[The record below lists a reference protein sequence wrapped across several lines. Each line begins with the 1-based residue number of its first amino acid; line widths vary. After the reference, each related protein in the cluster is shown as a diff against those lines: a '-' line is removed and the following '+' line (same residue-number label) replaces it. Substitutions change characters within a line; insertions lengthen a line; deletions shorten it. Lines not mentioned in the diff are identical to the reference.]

1 MNKNKIGELITY
13 SKEIKE
19 AIKKGIPIVALESS
33 IISHGMPYP
42 HSLEMVKE
50 IEDLIRSHGARP
62 ATLAILDGKINV
74 GLDAEIL
81 DAFAKAK
88 NIVKVS
94 SNNFEATMFSK
105 KPGGTTVAGSLK
117 ICDLLSI
124 KTFVT
129 GGIGGV
135 HRDFDQNFDVSPDLQ
150 EIKSSNV
157 ITISAGPKSILDV
170 KKTFEAIETL
180 GIQVFSIGQKN
191 LSAFW
196 YKDSGIQAPYRVES
210 PLAVS
215 EIFQIKEN
223 LNNKNGILICNPIPK
238 TYALKKSELE
248 PLIENGLKKLQGNV
262 FSGKKLTPAIL
273 DHLFKATKG
282 KTLKSNIELVKN
294 NAIFGAKVALGLN

>member
-1 MNKNKIGELITY
+1 MKKNKIGELITY

-42 HSLEMVKE
+42 HSLEMAKE

-94 SNNFEATMFSK
+94 SNNFEATLFSK
-105 KPGGTTVAGSLK
+105 EPGGTTVAGSLK

-191 LSAFW
+191 LPAFW
-196 YKDSGIQAPYRVES
+196 YKDSGLQAPNRLES

-215 EIFQIKEN
+215 EIFQIKEK
-223 LNNKNGILICNPIPK
+223 LNNKNGILVCNPIPK
-238 TYALKKSELE
+238 NYALKKSELE

-273 DHLFKATKG
+273 DHLFKETKG

>member
-1 MNKNKIGELITY
+1 MKKINIGGLITY

-19 AIKKGIPIVALESS
+19 AIKKGLPIVALESS

-42 HSLEMVKE
+42 HSLEMAKE

-62 ATLAILDGKINV
+62 ATLAILDGRINV
-74 GLDAEIL
+74 GLDAELL

-88 NIVKVS
+88 NVEKVS

-135 HRDFDQNFDVSPDLQ
+135 HRDFDQNFDVSPDLH

-191 LSAFW
+191 LPAFW
-196 YKDSGIQAPYRVES
+196 YQDSGIKAPFRVES

-215 EIFQIKEN
+215 EIFQIKEK
-223 LNNKNGILICNPIPK
+223 LNNKNGILVCNPIPK
-238 TYALKKSELE
+238 KYALKKTELE
-248 PLIENGLKKLQGNV
+248 PIIETGLKKFQGSV

-273 DHLFKATKG
+273 NYLFKETKG
-282 KTLKSNIELVKN
+282 ETLKSNIELVKN
-294 NAIFGAKVALGLN
+294 NAIFGSKVALGLN

>member
-1 MNKNKIGELITY
+1 MKKNKIGELITY
-13 SKEIKE
+13 SKEIRE

-42 HSLEMVKE
+42 HSLEMAKE

-94 SNNFEATMFSK
+94 SNNFEATLFSK
-105 KPGGTTVAGSLK
+105 EPGGTTVAGSLK

-157 ITISAGPKSILDV
+157 ITISAGPKSILD
-170 KKTFEAIETL
+170 I
-180 GIQVFSIGQKN
+180 
-191 LSAFW
+191 
-196 YKDSGIQAPYRVES
+196 
-210 PLAVS
+210 
-215 EIFQIKEN
+215 
-223 LNNKNGILICNPIPK
+223 
-238 TYALKKSELE
+238 
-248 PLIENGLKKLQGNV
+248 KKL
-262 FSGKKLTPAIL
+262 
-273 DHLFKATKG
+273 
-282 KTLKSNIELVKN
+282 LKP
-294 NAIFGAKVALGLN
+294 

>member
-1 MNKNKIGELITY
+1 MKKNKIGELITY

-42 HSLEMVKE
+42 HSLEMAKE

-94 SNNFEATMFSK
+94 SNNFEATLFSK
-105 KPGGTTVAGSLK
+105 ETGGTTVAGSLK

-180 GIQVFSIGQKN
+180 GVQVFSIGQKN
-191 LSAFW
+191 LPAFW
-196 YKDSGIQAPYRVES
+196 YTDSGIQAPYRVES

-238 TYALKKSELE
+238 NYALKKSELE

-273 DHLFKATKG
+273 DHLFRETKG
-282 KTLKSNIELVKN
+282 KTLKSNIALVKN
-294 NAIFGAKVALGLN
+294 NATFGAKVALGLN

>member
-1 MNKNKIGELITY
+1 MKKNKIGELITY
-13 SKEIKE
+13 SREIKE

-42 HSLEMVKE
+42 HSLEMAKE

-74 GLDAEIL
+74 GLDAELL

-88 NIVKVS
+88 KIVKVS

-135 HRDFDQNFDVSPDLQ
+135 HREFDQNFVAQ
-150 EIKSSNV
+150 EQNGSK
-157 ITISAGPKSILDV
+157 
-170 KKTFEAIETL
+170 
-180 GIQVFSIGQKN
+180 
-191 LSAFW
+191 
-196 YKDSGIQAPYRVES
+196 Y
-210 PLAVS
+210 
-215 EIFQIKEN
+215 IFKIMRTDCPEW
-223 LNNKNGILICNPIPK
+223 
-238 TYALKKSELE
+238 
-248 PLIENGLKKLQGNV
+248 LIEAQIESIEKINTKDPSLKAPKIVKSLQG
-262 FSGKKLTPAIL
+262 TPFIIQT
-273 DHLFKATKG
+273 DQVGNDMSFPT
-282 KTLKSNIELVKN
+282 
-294 NAIFGAKVALGLN
+294 

>member
-1 MNKNKIGELITY
+1 MKKNKIGELITY

-42 HSLEMVKE
+42 HSLEMAKE

-74 GLDAEIL
+74 GLDAELL

-105 KPGGTTVAGSLK
+105 QPGGTTVAGSLK

-135 HRDFDQNFDVSPDLQ
+135 HRDFNQNFDVSPDLH

-180 GIQVFSIGQKN
+180 GVQVFSIGQKN
-191 LSAFW
+191 LPAFW

-223 LNNKNGILICNPIPK
+223 LNNKNGILVCNPIPK
-238 TYALKKSELE
+238 NYALKKSELE
-248 PLIENGLKKLQGNV
+248 PLIENGLKKLQGNL

-273 DHLFKATKG
+273 DHLFKETKG
-282 KTLKSNIELVKN
+282 KTLKSNIALVKN
-294 NAIFGAKVALGLN
+294 NATFGAKVALGLN

>member
-1 MNKNKIGELITY
+1 MKKNKIGELITY

-42 HSLEMVKE
+42 HSLEMAKE

-88 NIVKVS
+88 DIVKVS
-94 SNNFEATMFSK
+94 SNNFEATLFSK
-105 KPGGTTVAGSLK
+105 EPGGTTVAGSLK

-180 GIQVFSIGQKN
+180 GVQVFSIGQKN
-191 LSAFW
+191 LPAFW
-196 YKDSGIQAPYRVES
+196 YKDSGLQAPNRLES

-215 EIFQIKEN
+215 EIFQIKEK
-223 LNNKNGILICNPIPK
+223 LNNKNGILVCNPIPK
-238 TYALKKSELE
+238 NYALKKSELE
-248 PLIENGLKKLQGNV
+248 PLIESGLKKLQGSI

-273 DHLFKATKG
+273 DHLFKETRG
-282 KTLKSNIELVKN
+282 ETLKSNIALVKN